1 MPNQQPR
8 TFRHTTTES
17 HTDRSSPVQCIWH
30 IKNANQTQEPQNGQ
44 PKNTRPWS
52 GPTPADFRPIIPTE
66 ECHPLIKN
74 ARNPFFP
81 SSTDKNNSQN
91 HVPAN
96 AEPHRKFCVTTIP
109 KISFSRENKDDMRSC
124 TTGKQQRKFNSFPRK
139 NDENRVSATF
149 SSPLRINS
157 FNSSNDFDNNLKIQE
172 PKVLSGNA
180 YKATF
185 PPPPQ
190 NNIEETKSLTKN
202 EISKV
207 STQNTSYSPKPVIL
221 GNSKKLNISLKSEF
235 SPPKKKN
242 IEKGD
247 SIVLDIFR

>member
-1 MPNQQPR
+1 M
-8 TFRHTTTES
+8 
-17 HTDRSSPVQCIWH
+17 
-30 IKNANQTQEPQNGQ
+30 
-44 PKNTRPWS
+44 
-52 GPTPADFRPIIPTE
+52 
-66 ECHPLIKN
+66 
-74 ARNPFFP
+74 
-81 SSTDKNNSQN
+81 
-91 HVPAN
+91 PAN
-96 AEPHRKFCVTTIP
+96 ADPHRKFCVTQIP
-109 KISFSRENKDDMRSC
+109 KISFSKENKDEMRSC
-124 TTGKQQRKFNSFPRK
+124 TTGKQQGKFNSFPRK

-157 FNSSNDFDNNLKIQE
+157 FHASNDFDNNLKKQE
-172 PKVLSGNA
+172 PKA
-180 YKATF
+180 YKAYF

-235 SPPKKKN
+235 SPAKKKS

-247 SIVLDIFR
+247 FIVLDIFDDQIVRHSVALIRTDKRS